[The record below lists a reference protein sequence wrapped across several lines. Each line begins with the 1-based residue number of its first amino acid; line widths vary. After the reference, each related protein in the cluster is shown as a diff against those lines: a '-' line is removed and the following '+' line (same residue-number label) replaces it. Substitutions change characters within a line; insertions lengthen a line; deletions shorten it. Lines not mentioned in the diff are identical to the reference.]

1 MAIRQ
6 GAHLRFSPIAENN
19 SDGWQIGL
27 RYRYASRFARFSHQQ
42 MTNMFFSG
50 ICDAEN
56 GYDSCHYV
64 ERTDI
69 MRRSRNPNIFY

>member
-1 MAIRQ
+1 MKYYTIKLRLCVAKNIYAICN
-6 GAHLRFSPIAENN
+6 GAHLRFSPVSEKN

-27 RYRYASRFARFSHQQ
+27 RYRFAYCFARFSHQQ

-56 GYDSCHYV
+56 V
-64 ERTDI
+64 V
-69 MRRSRNPNIFY
+69 